1 MRILPVFLVLSSALA
16 LAACK
21 KTPEAGGGT
30 PGGSGAAG
38 AQAAAK
44 PPVAGD
50 LVITATL
57 KEIAGPF
64 PANDIYNYAY
74 VMRYEVA
81 RVHQGTYA
89 DKDILV
95 GHYNP
100 RLARAEVKDEQDAKV
115 GGNVKSFQVGDA
127 HYLVLSPLDGIWT
140 GAIED
145 DYYKDKRAR
154 HWALWAD
161 VASAD

>member
-1 MRILPVFLVLSSALA
+1 MMRIFPVTMALA
-16 LAACK
+16 AALAFLACK
-21 KTPEAGGGT
+21 KTPEAGSGGDAA
-30 PGGSGAAG
+30 PGAA
-38 AQAAAK
+38 QAVGK
-44 PPVAGD
+44 PPVEGE
-50 LVITATL
+50 LVVTATL

-81 RVHQGTYA
+81 KVHQGAYA

-100 RLARAEVKDEQDAKV
+100 RLAREDVKDDQDGKV
-115 GGNVKSFQVGDA
+115 GGNVKSFQVGDV

-161 VASAD
+161 MAKVD

>member
-1 MRILPVFLVLSSALA
+1 MRILSVTLSLA
-16 LAACK
+16 LSLAFAACK
-21 KTPEAGGGT
+21 QTPEGAREG
-30 PGGSGAAG
+30 GGSGAA
-38 AQAAAK
+38 QAPGK
-44 PPVAGD
+44 PPVEGE

-57 KEIAGPF
+57 KDIAGPF

-81 RVHQGTYA
+81 KVHQGTYA

-100 RLARAEVKDEQDAKV
+100 RLAREEVKDDQDSKV
-115 GGNVKSFQVGDA
+115 GGNLKSFQVGDT

-140 GAIED
+140 GAVED
-145 DYYKDKRAR
+145 EYYKDKRVR
-154 HWALWAD
+154 YWALWAQTGLP
-161 VASAD
+161 